1 MSIYMDTE
9 KTYDKIKTPCTIKT
23 LTNKNYEINK
33 WDLIQL
39 KKIFIA
45 KETINKMKRQTMGWE
60 KIFVND
66 VTGKGLIYKI
76 YKQLI

>member
-39 KKIFIA
+39 KKI
-45 KETINKMKRQTMGWE
+45 
-60 KIFVND
+60 
-66 VTGKGLIYKI
+66 L
-76 YKQLI
+76 